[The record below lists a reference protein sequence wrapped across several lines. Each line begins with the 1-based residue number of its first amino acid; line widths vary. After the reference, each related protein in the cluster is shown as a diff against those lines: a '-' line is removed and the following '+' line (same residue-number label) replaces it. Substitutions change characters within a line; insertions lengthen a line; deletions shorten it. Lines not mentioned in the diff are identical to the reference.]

1 MPLLPPKNKQ
11 KKTPQTQPAQ
21 KGDLPLLWLYYV
33 FLNSIRDQTGLN
45 NSFKP

>member
-1 MPLLPPKNKQ
+1 MPLLPPKNK
-11 KKTPQTQPAQ
+11 KKNPKTQPAQ
-21 KGDLPLLWLYYV
+21 KGDLPLLWLDYV